1 MKKLLFVFTILL
13 WHLSVFS
20 QTFQKAIY
28 KHANDINDE
37 RGISNRYNESEFY
50 IKEDFK
56 YRFKKKPKFDTTNSN
71 VRSSISI
78 EFIGHNNYIVRT
90 NIRNSFTNNLFN
102 NRFLLWTANESFIH
116 PNFRFKYFLNF
127 KKMDFSFGIGF
138 DRIEFKNTS
147 SVKSDIYRYNC
158 MEFPLSFQYNFP
170 AGKQNIIY
178 FISFSPGIAINEV
191 FIRNSETLGSYNDW
205 TTLNSWYILSETGLI
220 YSFRL
225 SSLISAYALFSGKST
240 LTPFINKTTNS
251 FDWFYYSTINFGLGL
266 KYNLK

>member
-13 WHLSVFS
+13 WHLNVFS

-28 KHANDINDE
+28 KHANDINDGQ
-37 RGISNRYNESEFY
+37 GISNRHNESEFY

-102 NRFLLWTANESFIH
+102 NRFLLWTANESFIQ
-116 PNFRFKYFLNF
+116 PNLRFKYFLNF
-127 KKMDFSFGIGF
+127 KKIDFSLGFGF

-147 SVKSDIYRYNC
+147 SIKTDTYRYNC
-158 MEFPLSFQYNFP
+158 LEFPLSFQFNFSG
-170 AGKQNIIY
+170 GKQNIIC
-178 FISFSPGIAINEV
+178 FISSSPAIAINEV
-191 FIRNSETLGSYNDW
+191 FIRNSDTLGSYKVW
-205 TTLNSWYILSETGLI
+205 TKLNSWYIHAETGLI
-220 YSFRL
+220 YSFKI
-225 SSLISAYALFSGKST
+225 SPIISAYVLFSGKST
-240 LTPFINKTTNS
+240 LTPFVNKAKIS
-251 FDWFYYSTINFGLGL
+251 FDWFYYSTINFGIGL
-266 KYNLK
+266 KYII